1 MLKASRDAVYYV
13 SKGDREFIV
22 EVLRTPD
29 GKSFVA
35 LHMTFNGRYRK
46 GEEEKEWNLLELE
59 QFREVKDVKVDYM
72 SLPPDVRRAISMLLK

>member
-13 SKGDREFIV
+13 GKGGREFIV

-29 GKSFVA
+29 GKAFVA
-35 LHMTFNGRYRK
+35 LHMTFNGKYEK

-59 QFREVKDVKVDYM
+59 QFREIRDVKVDYM
-72 SLPPDVRRAISMLLK
+72 SLPPDVRRAISMVLR